1 MELTGLDGRPRV
13 CRARAPG
20 RVPTYRL
27 LKNAEHV
34 LFAQDQVLLIVQR
47 HLGARVLAEEDLVA
61 SLHVE
66 RDLLALVGDL
76 AIAHGDH
83 LALLRLLFGRV
94 RDDDPA
100 LLRFPLLLL
109 PLDENAVM

>member
-1 MELTGLDGRPRV
+1 MQLTGMDGRPGV

-34 LFAQDQVLLIVQR
+34 LFAQDQVLLVVQR

-61 SLHVE
+61 RLHVD
-66 RDLLALVGDL
+66 RDLLALVRDL
-76 AIAHGDH
+76 AISHGDH
-83 LALLRLLFGRV
+83 LALLRLLLFAV
-94 RDDDPA
+94 VEEYPA
-100 LLRFPLLLL
+100 R
-109 PLDENAVM
+109 